1 MGRWFHGLTPNCKP
15 YFFFLASFEPC
26 GGNQAE
32 KWWSRNC
39 KTLHLQ
45 FIFTNQLRHINLRFP
60 LFTIIAFLLTD
71 FFFFQGREILMRMLE
86 VFVRKFQSIA
96 KHHVPAIFKRW
107 YFILSLVLF
116 FEEIVNYYK
125 HVDLIRTEDQIRWDQ
140 KTELYNFTN
149 SFNNCHNMM
158 MIKMKDFHISLFP
171 YPRVQGALGT
181 LMEIWP
187 DCIEKFI
194 VFFRGKLNSIKDTVD
209 LCRFLCKKNFYC
221 AI

>member
-26 GGNQAE
+26 GGYQAE

-39 KTLHLQ
+39 KT
-45 FIFTNQLRHINLRFP
+45 FTIYIHKPAETHKFKIP
-60 LFTIIAFLLTD
+60 SFTIIAFLLTY

-149 SFNNCHNMM
+149 SYNNCHNMM
-158 MIKMKDFHISLFP
+158 MIKMKDFHIYLFP
-171 YPRVQGALGT
+171 YPRVHGAFGT

-194 VFFRGKLNSIKDTVD
+194 VFFRGKLNSMKDTVD
-209 LCRFLCKKNFYC
+209 LCRRLCKKKFYC

>member
-1 MGRWFHGLTPNCKP
+1 
-15 YFFFLASFEPC
+15 
-26 GGNQAE
+26 
-32 KWWSRNC
+32 
-39 KTLHLQ
+39 
-45 FIFTNQLRHINLRFP
+45 
-60 LFTIIAFLLTD
+60 
-71 FFFFQGREILMRMLE
+71 MRMLE

-116 FEEIVNYYK
+116 FEEIVNDDI
-125 HVDLIRTEDQIRWDQ
+125 HVDLIRTEDQIRSDQ
-140 KTELYNFTN
+140 KTELYNFNN

-171 YPRVQGALGT
+171 YPRVHGAFGT

-194 VFFRGKLNSIKDTVD
+194 VFFRGKLNSMKDTVD
-209 LCRFLCKKNFYC
+209 LCRCLCKKKFYC

>member
-1 MGRWFHGLTPNCKP
+1 MWRDDKKWLDWKRGEEKQGNERRLDKNWKERVRGEANRSEGKGNANRLTKNSIKWEGSFMGWLLTANLI
-15 YFFFLASFEPC
+15 FFLASFEPC
-26 GGNQAE
+26 GGYQAE

-116 FEEIVNYYK
+116 FEEIVNDYI
-125 HVDLIRTEDQIRWDQ
+125 HVDLIRTEDQIRS
-140 KTELYNFTN
+140 EN
-149 SFNNCHNMM
+149 
-158 MIKMKDFHISLFP
+158 
-171 YPRVQGALGT
+171 RT
-181 LMEIWP
+181 LQFYQ
-187 DCIEKFI
+187 FI
-194 VFFRGKLNSIKDTVD
+194 
-209 LCRFLCKKNFYC
+209 
-221 AI
+221 